1 MMVENMEQVQQEQ
14 EKDAFVV
21 DSMEKADWV
30 LGKIAKCRA
39 RMQENEVYAKKQIE
53 KFTTWLEEVNAMENE
68 SISYFE
74 IVLQPYLESAIA
86 GTKKKSVKL
95 PNGTI
100 GFRRSTNFV
109 KDDNALLDYLKGNAP
124 AYVKVKESVDWA
136 NFKKTCKVD
145 GNKLVTEDGEIVPA
159 VTVEEVNTIY
169 TKINEE
175 LE

>member
-1 MMVENMEQVQQEQ
+1 MVDDMEQVQQEQ
-14 EKDAFVV
+14 EKDSFVV

-30 LGKIAKCRA
+30 LSKIAKCRA
-39 RMQENEVYAKKQIE
+39 RMQENEAYAKKQIE
-53 KFTTWLEEVNAMENE
+53 KFTTWLDEVNAMENE

-74 IVLQPYLESAIA
+74 NVLKPYLESAIV

-109 KDDNALLDYLKGNAP
+109 KDDSALLDYIKSNAP
-124 AYVKVKESVDWA
+124 AYVKIKESVDWTG
-136 NFKKTCKVD
+136 FKNTCKVD

-159 VTVEEVNTIY
+159 VTVMEVNTLY

-175 LE
+175 IEQ

>member
-1 MMVENMEQVQQEQ
+1 MMVEDMEQVQQEQ
-14 EKDAFVV
+14 AEDTFVV

-30 LGKIAKCRA
+30 LSKIAKCRA
-39 RMQENEVYAKKQIE
+39 RMQENEAYAKKQIE
-53 KFTTWLEEVNAMENE
+53 KFKTWLEEVNAVENE

-74 IVLQPYLESAIA
+74 NVLTPYLESAIA

-100 GFRRSTNFV
+100 GFRKNTNFV
-109 KDDNALLDYLKGNAP
+109 KDDNALFDYVKSNAP
-124 AYVKVKESVDWA
+124 AYIKIKESVDWA
-136 NFKKTCKVD
+136 GFKKSCKVD

-159 VTVEEVNTIY
+159 VTVEEANIIY

-175 LE
+175 ME